1 MSAHASRDSDAALT
15 SQGDERSRPLGAD
28 RIEDWADALL
38 THPARRSSRGRALWL
53 ALLISVWAALAAV
66 DVVIL
71 GVGHGSTQAAAS
83 KASARPAISA
93 SANSPSAAEASSPP
107 LSPAP
112 PILGAG
118 PLAPVGATAYGP
130 SGLGSGDDS
139 SHASLAIDAST
150 ATAWQT
156 DWYRSAAFGNLQG
169 GTGLLIDMGRPVTI
183 ATVRLILGSAQ
194 GADLQLLTGNE
205 PERSR
210 LHVQA
215 SADDAGRNV
224 TLRMARPESARY
236 LLIWFTLLPPDSTGT
251 FQVSVYHVRLE
262 GAP

>member
-1 MSAHASRDSDAALT
+1 MT
-15 SQGDERSRPLGAD
+15 SQRDERFRPLGAD
-28 RIEDWADALL
+28 HIEDWADTLL
-38 THPARRSSRGRALWL
+38 RQPAQRSSRGRALWL

-66 DVVIL
+66 DIVIL
-71 GVGHGSTQAAAS
+71 GLGHGSTKAAAS
-83 KASARPAISA
+83 KAGARPAIRA
-93 SANSPSAAEASSPP
+93 SATSPSAPETSSPP
-107 LSPAP
+107 SSPRA

-118 PLAPVGATAYGP
+118 PLAPFGATAYGP
-130 SGLGSGDDS
+130 GGLGSGDDS

-156 DWYRSAAFGNLQG
+156 DWYRSAAFGNLQA

-183 ATVRLILGSAQ
+183 ATVRLTLGPAP

-210 LHVQA
+210 LHDQA

-262 GAP
+262 GTP